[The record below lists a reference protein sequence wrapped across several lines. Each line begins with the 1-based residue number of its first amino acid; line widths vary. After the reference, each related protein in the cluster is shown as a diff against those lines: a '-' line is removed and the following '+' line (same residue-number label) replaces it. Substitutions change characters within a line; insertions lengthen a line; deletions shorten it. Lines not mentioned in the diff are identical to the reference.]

1 MAINLLNNISSTG
14 SLTITKP
21 TTDPLLTIHNTTNGG
36 GAAIR
41 FLDTSGGSQPGD
53 LTYRHS
59 DSQSQGGGASWHF
72 VSEPDTVLVVG
83 SSSVNGRFVAKSAGS
98 SSEVDYGFYDDVDTG
113 MYRAGANSLRLVA
126 GGISGVS
133 VSATGVELRYAGS
146 TKLQTT
152 SGGVTVTGGMSVGA
166 INTTGT
172 LDISSSYPRINL
184 NDTNSEDD
192 WSIINDDGSFTIY
205 NVDDNVHALKIN
217 GSNDITISSD
227 VTVLGTNGVT
237 APKFKLNNNW
247 QLQPAGSSYAKF
259 TNWVNIESTGFYTTS
274 DLYMDLDDSSSRFV
288 VRGTGNTEIFVI
300 NTAASN
306 AASFTG
312 DVTLTDGVLTVN
324 DGNNYVKIS
333 EGTNSIGQIE
343 LKDGNPVFVQG
354 WGNEFK
360 VGVGTYDNTALTINS
375 SKNATFAGNGEFN
388 TSLKINA
395 PDTGGAPAMTAVM
408 NMHGYDQRGVGIKMK
423 DNVNTS
429 AGSTDA
435 EWFVGTGYNST
446 GFNIGYASD
455 GSQSSYPAQAKLS
468 ITTSGNATFAGSITT
483 TSASG
488 IKIDTTGNALLE
500 LDGASGSTEAII
512 FKHSGTEVS
521 RISHSNSTDL
531 VFSTGSSVATALTL
545 SGLNATFAGDITLG
559 NDLNFTTNGFAD
571 ISNTGT
577 GAMRFKPSSQT
588 LALTLTGANAAIAG
602 KGTSSATITSDGSS
616 TLTTK
621 GYVDSLITG
630 ATIYRGTWDPDV
642 SLNSGYGNPNLNTVT
657 QTSGYYY
664 ICSADG
670 TATPNGTGNEP
681 DSWNTG
687 DWVIWNDDIGTGEW
701 QKIDNSSV
709 LSGAGTGQTVALW
722 QGLNTVTDSETL
734 GNAPITVNGNDVKI
748 TSAGDT
754 NLILQSANPGS
765 TSLDFYE
772 GTGEKAHVTFDTVNN
787 VLTMGR
793 AAGGLSIDNSGNST
807 FAGNIIAGGAVYP
820 ATNASASLG
829 LSNKQWA
836 GLDLSSSS
844 AITWGNGDAEIIE
857 GETNNYSLT
866 FKTYDGTSNSAALR
880 LDGDN
885 TATFAGDVTLTN
897 GQLTVTHDTNN
908 VAKIIQTDTSMSNAT
923 YTFEVDSSSHNS
935 NMSTAGAMAVDVYS
949 GRAFTIDGKGDI
961 GIGTNAPATLLHVK
975 GDADDNESVLFIEN
989 TYSSGGVFF
998 PAALFKHTASN
1009 HSYGTVAEFR
1019 TEGTS
1024 SDRPSILFSNGH
1036 TSNNWSIGQGVTGA
1050 NDNFAIGYRNFHPN
1064 TSGGWATSYL
1074 TINTSGN
1081 ATFAGDVQAPGIYVG
1096 ATNTSFDFYNNGT
1109 SYLNGA
1115 VTVDAAFTQSG
1126 GAASSFS
1133 GNVTATNI
1141 LTVAGAATGSPFL
1154 QFTQGGSQKAYIQYV
1169 DSGDSFELQ
1178 SDNQFGVRTGGSTVA
1193 LTINSSQNATFT
1205 GQIDAQTI
1213 EFDGIVNSSAI
1224 GALIGRNHAYDT
1236 LELRG
1241 HGAELMIGSKNQ
1253 DLHINYRTCNNGA
1266 ANNTPINWF
1275 WRAGSSTSFSNHS
1288 FGTVTATGLKV
1299 NTFSNNA
1306 GNLIFSAGNTTTG
1319 ASRTLNLR
1327 NSGSTG
1333 DPSSSDDS
1341 NSTGITWGSRT
1352 DSNPYY
1358 IIYPNLE
1365 NWSSSGNY
1373 SKLTL
1378 AWHTGIKI
1386 GADKQYGGTR
1396 FYNNSPD
1403 ISGAAVILNVGVGND
1418 NIGVVNNL
1426 TVGGQATGPAPTTTT
1441 SYANKAYVDAAVAG
1455 VPQGDVTGI
1464 TVSNGITGSSL
1475 TGPVPAISMSGTYA
1489 GNFNFSTNN
1498 VVVGGN
1504 FSNNAYNSTTGA
1516 RLMFGGGNSD
1526 AIGNYY
1532 IGTNLENFGGNYN
1545 KLDLRWHTGIRIGAQ
1560 SQYGGV
1566 RIYDSE
1572 DLGTVLF
1579 SVGTSSTNVA
1589 VTNGLTVG
1597 GKITASG
1604 GIDGLTLANGGI
1616 NGANYDIRG
1625 VNQLVISDPG
1635 EGIVFTGTTTMYL
1648 NAVDDATDSI
1658 LKLTNATQLNLNSTA
1673 RITNLV
1679 DPSSAQDAATK
1690 NYVDTEIG
1698 NIPSGLAFEG
1708 NWNAS
1713 TDTPTLS
1720 GTTQDNGK
1728 FWIVSVAGSTN
1739 LSGITDWAV
1748 GDWAI
1753 YVDNGAGTDAW
1764 QKVDNSSSLA
1774 GAGSAGKVTFW
1785 SSTSNVSFNNNFTYD
1800 GTYLTAPR
1808 MRVGDGTDGYFY
1820 SDTAGRTAFRDGDFY
1835 IQSNVGNYYN
1845 YATNMYLGNTTGDN
1859 VLFRGS
1865 TITGTSWGITPAG
1878 AATFTTVTG
1887 TTVVGGVSTSNVDGQ
1902 GNIPFKLSI
1911 DYSSYMVAA
1920 AGSTWGLF
1928 WAGNSGARYGTNGN
1942 GGPGNIWGNSGNPNE
1957 FVFVGGDNTRWT
1969 VNGNTGDTWQN
1980 GDLYVGGGDIILSG
1994 TGRIQG
2000 VDTVS
2005 AGTDAANKTYVDTKL
2020 SLTGG
2025 TMTGAISMGTQIFAT
2040 ASNYGRGV
2048 FGLYSPTKYQHV
2060 WSMGNAYKLAD
2071 AGTSTGTGGNLYG
2084 LAWSYNPNYGAAG
2097 NNAQAKAG
2105 LNHQLLLMQ
2114 NGTTTFAAGSGMWTS
2129 GTITANNGQI
2139 VLNGTGRIQGVDTV
2153 SASTDAANKAYVDA
2167 HDGGAGVYLPLAG
2180 GTMTGAITMN
2190 DNVPINFG
2198 TGGSSDSRI
2207 FYDALDL
2214 NIESQGGKIFIVK
2227 DVTDLSTGIVL
2238 DSSSNVAI
2246 GAAGGASAS
2255 GAKLTVTGNTYVS
2268 GTIQVPDNGKLA
2280 VGNSLDLQI
2289 YHDAANSYIETSTSS
2304 TGDLYIK
2311 ANGTNHDL
2319 YLQAV
2324 DDIFIRPQGGENG
2337 ITVVGNGAVSLYHN
2351 NVSQLETTSTGIQ
2364 TNTIDATVAAGSA
2377 GNFVVM
2383 DGTRLA
2389 YRTAAQVLSDIGG
2402 TSSSGVTSVATTA
2415 PILGGTITSTGTIS
2429 LRSPVSGNWHNGGA
2443 PVVGTDGLMEIGRY
2457 IDFHTSNTGTS
2468 DYDVRLNATSGLLTV
2483 TGSVS
2488 SSSNITSTGY
2498 MQSSYIRCTSSGTR
2512 FAPTFSFTSDTNTGM
2527 FRNGTDQVALS
2538 AGGNTR
2544 VLCTSTYVKL
2554 DGNVGIGRVPST
2566 KLDIDG
2572 TVLVKDGTG
2581 LGDLYLGNLGTNNHF
2596 RFHTN
2601 NSNTYFDM
2609 NCGNMYWRQGS
2620 STRYTFFPSTANMTI
2635 NGTLT
2640 QNSDV
2645 RRKENIVEIKDC
2657 ISKVKAMR
2665 GVYYNRTDINTEVTK
2680 VGVIAQEVEAVL
2692 PEVILESPEDG
2703 LKSVAYSELTSVL
2716 INAIKEQQEIIE
2728 DLKTRI
2734 TKLEN

>member
-1 MAINLLNNISSTG
+1 M
-14 SLTITKP
+14 
-21 TTDPLLTIHNTTNGG
+21 
-36 GAAIR
+36 
-41 FLDTSGGSQPGD
+41 SG
-53 LTYRHS
+53 T
-59 DSQSQGGGASWHF
+59 
-72 VSEPDTVLVVG
+72 
-83 SSSVNGRFVAKSAGS
+83 
-98 SSEVDYGFYDDVDTG
+98 
-113 MYRAGANSLRLVA
+113 
-126 GGISGVS
+126 
-133 VSATGVELRYAGS
+133 
-146 TKLQTT
+146 
-152 SGGVTVTGGMSVGA
+152 
-166 INTTGT
+166 
-172 LDISSSYPRINL
+172 
-184 NDTNSEDD
+184 
-192 WSIINDDGSFTIY
+192 
-205 NVDDNVHALKIN
+205 
-217 GSNDITISSD
+217 
-227 VTVLGTNGVT
+227 
-237 APKFKLNNNW
+237 
-247 QLQPAGSSYAKF
+247 
-259 TNWVNIESTGFYTTS
+259 IESTATTA
-274 DLYMDLDDSSSRFV
+274 LEMDGAASAQGLLMQADSS
-288 VRGTGNTEIFVI
+288 GTYPVFLRSLNPSSGGETSAWLFKEATAPWGIWHNNPTNSFDWTRAGNNLGIANNVGGQTNSVMIRLNSADGSGTFAGRITAPTE
-300 NTAASN
+300 
-306 AASFTG
+306 
-312 DVTLTDGVLTVN
+312 TLTGSNSLLLTLN
-324 DGNNYVKIS
+324 PTANNYGGILFQYGGSNKGFSIY
-333 EGTNSIGQIE
+333 NS
-343 LKDGNPVFVQG
+343 GNMIYG
-354 WGNEFK
+354 GES
-360 VGVGTYDNTALTINS
+360 GVGTILQVNGQNALNIDT
-375 SKNATFAGNGEFN
+375 SKN
-388 TSLKINA
+388 
-395 PDTGGAPAMTAVM
+395 
-408 NMHGYDQRGVGIKMK
+408 
-423 DNVNTS
+423 
-429 AGSTDA
+429 
-435 EWFVGTGYNST
+435 
-446 GFNIGYASD
+446 
-455 GSQSSYPAQAKLS
+455 
-468 ITTSGNATFAGSITT
+468 
-483 TSASG
+483 
-488 IKIDTTGNALLE
+488 
-500 LDGASGSTEAII
+500 
-512 FKHSGTEVS
+512 
-521 RISHSNSTDL
+521 
-531 VFSTGSSVATALTL
+531 
-545 SGLNATFAGDITLG
+545 
-559 NDLNFTTNGFAD
+559 
-571 ISNTGT
+571 
-577 GAMRFKPSSQT
+577 
-588 LALTLTGANAAIAG
+588 
-602 KGTSSATITSDGSS
+602 
-616 TLTTK
+616 
-621 GYVDSLITG
+621 
-630 ATIYRGTWDPDV
+630 
-642 SLNSGYGNPNLNTVT
+642 
-657 QTSGYYY
+657 
-664 ICSADG
+664 
-670 TATPNGTGNEP
+670 
-681 DSWNTG
+681 
-687 DWVIWNDDIGTGEW
+687 
-701 QKIDNSSV
+701 
-709 LSGAGTGQTVALW
+709 
-722 QGLNTVTDSETL
+722 
-734 GNAPITVNGNDVKI
+734 
-748 TSAGDT
+748 
-754 NLILQSANPGS
+754 
-765 TSLDFYE
+765 
-772 GTGEKAHVTFDTVNN
+772 
-787 VLTMGR
+787 
-793 AAGGLSIDNSGNST
+793 
-807 FAGNIIAGGAVYP
+807 
-820 ATNASASLG
+820 
-829 LSNKQWA
+829 
-836 GLDLSSSS
+836 
-844 AITWGNGDAEIIE
+844 
-857 GETNNYSLT
+857 
-866 FKTYDGTSNSAALR
+866 
-880 LDGDN
+880 
-885 TATFAGDVTLTN
+885 ATFAGDVTLTN

-1133 GNVTATNI
+1133 GNVTATDI
-1141 LTVAGAATGSPFL
+1141 LTVAGAATGNPFL

-1178 SDNQFGVRTGGSTVA
+1178 SDNQFAVRTGGSTVA
-1193 LTINSSQNATFT
+1193 LTINSSQNATFA

-1597 GKITASG
+1597 GKITANG

-1616 NGANYDIRG
+1616 SGSNYNITG
-1625 VNQLVISDPG
+1625 VNQLTIADPG

-1820 SDTAGRTAFRDGDFY
+1820 SDTAGRTAFRSGDFY
-1835 IQSNVGNYYN
+1835 IQSSVGNYFN

-1865 TITGTSWGITPAG
+1865 TITGTNWGITPAG
-1878 AATFTTVTG
+1878 AATFAGTVTSPTFSGDLNGTINTATTG
-1887 TTVVGGVSTSNVDGQ
+1887 TTQT
-1902 GNIPFKLSI
+1902 
-1911 DYSSYMVAA
+1911 
-1920 AGSTWGLF
+1920 
-1928 WAGNSGARYGTNGN
+1928 
-1942 GGPGNIWGNSGNPNE
+1942 
-1957 FVFVGGDNTRWT
+1957 
-1969 VNGNTGDTWQN
+1969 
-1980 GDLYVGGGDIILSG
+1980 
-1994 TGRIQG
+1994 
-2000 VDTVS
+2000 
-2005 AGTDAANKTYVDTKL
+2005 
-2020 SLTGG
+2020 
-2025 TMTGAISMGTQIFAT
+2025 
-2040 ASNYGRGV
+2040 
-2048 FGLYSPTKYQHV
+2048 
-2060 WSMGNAYKLAD
+2060 
-2071 AGTSTGTGGNLYG
+2071 
-2084 LAWSYNPNYGAAG
+2084 AG
-2097 NNAQAKAG
+2097 NNSTLIA
-2105 LNHQLLLMQ
+2105 
-2114 NGTTTFAAGSGMWTS
+2114 TTAYA
-2129 GTITANNGQI
+2129 
-2139 VLNGTGRIQGVDTV
+2139 
-2153 SASTDAANKAYVDA
+2153 DAA
-2167 HDGGAGVYLPLAG
+2167 
-2180 GTMTGAITMN
+2180 
-2190 DNVPINFG
+2190 
-2198 TGGSSDSRI
+2198 
-2207 FYDALDL
+2207 
-2214 NIESQGGKIFIVK
+2214 
-2227 DVTDLSTGIVL
+2227 
-2238 DSSSNVAI
+2238 
-2246 GAAGGASAS
+2246 AA
-2255 GAKLTVTGNTYVS
+2255 
-2268 GTIQVPDNGKLA
+2268 A
-2280 VGNSLDLQI
+2280 V
-2289 YHDAANSYIETSTSS
+2289 
-2304 TGDLYIK
+2304 
-2311 ANGTNHDL
+2311 
-2319 YLQAV
+2319 
-2324 DDIFIRPQGGENG
+2324 
-2337 ITVVGNGAVSLYHN
+2337 
-2351 NVSQLETTSTGIQ
+2351 
-2364 TNTIDATVAAGSA
+2364 
-2377 GNFVVM
+2377 
-2383 DGTRLA
+2383 
-2389 YRTAAQVLSDIGG
+2389 
-2402 TSSSGVTSVATTA
+2402 SSGVTSITKGAGLVVAGSPITTTGSVAVEYAANVQNIITGGSNFIGDTVVSTDQILITDPGSTSTNRRVGRVEIGDLPFTNNTGTVTSIATTA

-2429 LRSPVSGNWHNGGA
+2429 LRSPVSGNWFNGGA
-2443 PVVGTDGLMEIGRY
+2443 PVVGSDGLMEVGKY
-2457 IDFHTSNTGTS
+2457 IDFHGSNTSTS